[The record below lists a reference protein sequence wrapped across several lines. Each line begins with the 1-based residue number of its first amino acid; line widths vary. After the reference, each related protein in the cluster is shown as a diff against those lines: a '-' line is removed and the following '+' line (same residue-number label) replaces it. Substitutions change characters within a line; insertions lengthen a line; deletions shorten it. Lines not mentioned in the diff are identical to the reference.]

1 VLAIQV
7 SELRF
12 VTEEGVNVFEGLSFG
27 VPREGFVWV
36 VGPPGSG
43 KTLLL
48 RILLREVQPQGGQ
61 ILVLGRNVRR
71 VSAKSFQAV
80 RRRLGYLPEDPPI
93 LSGRTVRGHLL
104 FKLRA
109 LGLHGEEAEDALHRA
124 LDLAELK
131 DAAEKRGA
139 ELSLLEQKRLGLA
152 LALCP
157 HTSLLLCDDPL
168 RGLEPKAQEELLAT
182 LERIHQGGVTLLGT
196 AREDALLLARGFTP
210 EPSGKRSLVY
220 LREPV
225 RP

>member
-1 VLAIQV
+1 MLAIQV

-12 VTEEGVNVFEGLSFG
+12 VTEEGVGVFDGLSLS

-48 RILLREVQPQGGQ
+48 RILLREVRPQGGQ
-61 ILVLGRNVRR
+61 ILLLGRNIRR
-71 VSAKSFQAV
+71 ISAKSFRAV
-80 RRRLGYLPEDPPI
+80 RRRVGYLPEAPP
-93 LSGRTVRGHLL
+93 LLRERTVLGHLL

-109 LGLHGEEAEDALHRA
+109 LGLRGEEAQDALHRA

-131 DAAEKRGA
+131 EVAERKA
-139 ELSLLEQKRLGLA
+139 TELSPLEQKRLGLA
-152 LALCP
+152 LALFP
-157 HTSLLLCDDPL
+157 NAALLLCDDPL
-168 RGLEPKAQEELLAT
+168 RGLDPRDQEKLLGT
-182 LERIHQGGVTLLGT
+182 LERIHRGGVTLLGT
-196 AREDALLLARGFTP
+196 AREEAPLRAAGFAPGGAKRALI
-210 EPSGKRSLVY
+210 Y

>member
-1 VLAIQV
+1 MLAVQI

-12 VTEEGVNVFEGLSFG
+12 VTEEGVSVFDGFSLS

-61 ILVLGRNVRR
+61 ILLLGRNIRR
-71 VSAKSFQAV
+71 VSPKSVRAV
-80 RRRLGYLPEDPPI
+80 RRRVGYLPEDPPV
-93 LSGRTVRGHLL
+93 LSGRTVQGHLT

-109 LGLHGEEAEDALHRA
+109 LGLRGEEAADALHRA

-131 DAAEKRGA
+131 GFADQPAK
-139 ELSLLEQKRLGLA
+139 ELDLLGQKRLGLA

-157 HTSLLLCDDPL
+157 NASLLLCDDPL
-168 RGLEPKAQEELLAT
+168 RGLAAEAQEELLGT
-182 LERIHQGGVTLLGT
+182 LERIHQGGVTLLCT
-196 AREDALLLARGFTP
+196 AREDAPLLARGFRP
-210 EPSGKRSLVY
+210 VPGGKRTLVY

-225 RP
+225 RV